1 MKNKINLKGD
11 QREVKPT
18 SYVDR
23 SLRDARQPIV
33 HIDLPLRDARHL
45 RNALVIA
52 SNSVSQAGGAERV
65 RYSLLSVFISTCI
78 RDELKGRDESEGA
91 SE

>member
-1 MKNKINLKGD
+1 MKPN
-11 QREVKPT
+11 
-18 SYVDR
+18 SHVDR

-45 RNALVIA
+45 RNALNIA
-52 SNSVSQAGGAERV
+52 SKSVSQAGDAERA
-65 RYSLLSVFISTCI
+65 RYALLSDFISSRI
-78 RDELKGRDESEGA
+78 RAERTGRDESEGA

>member
-1 MKNKINLKGD
+1 M
-11 QREVKPT
+11 KPT
-18 SYVDR
+18 SHVDR

-33 HIDLPLRDARHL
+33 HIDLPLRDARLL
-45 RNALVIA
+45 RDALVIA
-52 SNSVSQAGGAERV
+52 SNSVQRDAARV

-78 RDELKGRDESEGA
+78 RDELLKRRDESEGV